1 MFAQPGVTQARLAS
15 AEAGQSELNPIVKSC
30 AWKLMRADLDPGTGS
45 LLKYLASSLRKG
57 SVRHVLG
64 LKLSSVVHRRS
75 KAGSEEEKRS

>member
-1 MFAQPGVTQARLAS
+1 
-15 AEAGQSELNPIVKSC
+15 
-30 AWKLMRADLDPGTGS
+30 MRADLDPGTGS